1 MSQPGESGPAPRR
14 ALRQIQVRED
24 RAEGAHHNRGHGA
37 NGQDNLVSKMRRLKS
52 QLADTIAERD
62 RLNLELLARSLDSKA
77 HAQAQHELE
86 LLDLRGENAVLRS
99 KLDKAFAE
107 LDEARAEQAEQQEAC
122 ASLMLEQERLEVAYD
137 EALDELDHLRR
148 YVPAEEGIETE
159 PSVPQPEQKPRGRF
173 QEQLEPEQEE
183 ALPDLSWEILPS
195 DLPSTRRK
203 SEKLTKRFMGKRNRA
218 RPSNPQ
224 QPADAEP
231 RDAATVRNDVE
242 QLKKQVLC
250 LRRLLCSYES
260 ER

>member
-62 RLNLELLARSLDSKA
+62 RLNLELDVASSRVSCTTSSASGTEANEALQFALRCVHEELARSLDSKA

-203 SEKLTKRFMGKRNRA
+203 SEKLTKRFMGKVRDISS
-218 RPSNPQ
+218 RP
-224 QPADAEP
+224 
-231 RDAATVRNDVE
+231 VRP
-242 QLKKQVLC
+242 
-250 LRRLLCSYES
+250 
-260 ER
+260 